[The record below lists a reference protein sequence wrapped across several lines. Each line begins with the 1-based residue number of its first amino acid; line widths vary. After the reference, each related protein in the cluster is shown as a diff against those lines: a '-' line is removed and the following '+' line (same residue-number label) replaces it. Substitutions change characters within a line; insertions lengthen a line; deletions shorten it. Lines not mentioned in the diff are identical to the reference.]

1 MNQEQEDK
9 DLDEHRERVKK
20 IIEEDREILDE
31 LA

>member
-1 MNQEQEDK
+1 MSQEQEKK
-9 DLDEHRERVKK
+9 DLEEHKERIKK

>member
-1 MNQEQEDK
+1 MSQEQEKK
-9 DLDEHRERVKK
+9 DLDEHRERIKK